1 MAKCC
6 ENSKQHWQ
14 MDLGSQSIWPWWPK
28 DDSEDEERADE
39 PVAKKPRK
47 KCSLKWCCL
56 KAVLWQGIAR
66 SIPVACDMSYQ
77 MLASV
82 QKCGEPLIS
91 GDCSWD
97 TLENYG
103 KPYHI
108 FLFLQ
113 YYIYYAV
120 IIRALFFWFLSVW
133 RDKIWFAHLARQCNI
148 YNLENS
154 KNCRWVAR
162 LYGMVA
168 KVWMTCMTVRYHL
181 KGLTKKSNLGD
192 LV

>member
-6 ENSKQHWQ
+6 ENGKQHWQ

-39 PVAKKPRK
+39 EPVAKKPRK
-47 KCSLKWCCL
+47 KCSSFRARYGKVNSSGLWYFLSDASLRAKIVENIWYQEI
-56 KAVLWQGIAR
+56 VLEIFW
-66 SIPVACDMSYQ
+66 
-77 MLASV
+77 
-82 QKCGEPLIS
+82 K
-91 GDCSWD
+91 
-97 TLENYG
+97 TLEN
-103 KPYHI
+103 HI
-108 FLFLQ
+108 ISIYF
-113 YYIYYAV
+113 YNTIYYAV
-120 IIRALFFWFLSVW
+120 IIRVSFFWFLSVW

-168 KVWMTCMTVRYHL
+168 KVWMTCMTVRYHV
-181 KGLTKKSNLGD
+181 KGLTKRSNLGD

>member
-1 MAKCC
+1 MVSNIDRWTLAHSPFGLDDQLRMIAK
-6 ENSKQHWQ
+6 
-14 MDLGSQSIWPWWPK
+14 
-28 DDSEDEERADE
+28 DEERADE

-47 KCSLKWCCL
+47 KCSFR
-56 KAVLWQGIAR
+56 AR
-66 SIPVACDMSYQ
+66 
-77 MLASV
+77 
-82 QKCGEPLIS
+82 
-91 GDCSWD
+91 
-97 TLENYG
+97 YG
-103 KPYHI
+103 KVNSSGLWHVLSDASLRAKMWRTVDI
-108 FLFLQ
+108 RRFFLRYFGKLWKTISYLFISTILYTMLLSFA
-113 YYIYYAV
+113 YYS
-120 IIRALFFWFLSVW
+120 FWFLSVW

-181 KGLTKKSNLGD
+181 KGLTKRSNLGD